1 MIVLIMSEPQGSLA
15 DKLLQ
20 SDVDA
25 LLCVTQCNVH
35 FRTLSDGIVSGEAIE
50 TSERI
55 ITDLPALKEQLL
67 KAYPLID
74 RWVSKK
80 QSVSTTIELMLEYT
94 SRLIAVISNHRPHCA
109 VLETGAPHHLFS
121 YCLDVALNYL
131 RIPAYYLYGNAI
143 DGRCIVVKGIE
154 KISPVAVTDYSA
166 ASAVNDLIAQVQRNA
181 SYTPLDSLQSLAPFW
196 HAQPVYTLYIRLRQA
211 AARCYFR
218 RRNQV
223 ARSLQADSIKLCL
236 PPVTLWDH
244 FWIITAHYSYLRLI
258 RAQEK
263 FDISQVESDDIVYV
277 GHMLPEATSFPDS
290 RVYPG
295 EIDVLLDLRNRF
307 PDSKIFYREHPAI
320 SIYSEFGHI
329 HLQGLHKNPFFYQQL
344 NRLGIK
350 VISPSI
356 HISKL
361 REKGCVF
368 ATKTGRVAIE
378 NSILGIPTLI
388 YGFPFYG
395 RSMPLTFA
403 VDDLEG
409 FGNVQQIKLNIK
421 SYTNPAQ
428 VVGDYLKI
436 RFSGSIPN
444 PGIGLGKSSDLRAA
458 FENEIKRFLSLLLQ

>member
-1 MIVLIMSEPQGSLA
+1 MIILIMSEPQGSLA
-15 DKLLQ
+15 DKILEL
-20 SDVDA
+20 DVNA
-25 LLCVTQCNVH
+25 LLCVTPHNVH
-35 FRTLSDGIVSGEAIE
+35 LRTISDGIVSGEAIE
-50 TSERI
+50 IPNSI
-55 ITDLPALKEQLL
+55 NADLPALKEQLL

-80 QSVSTTIELMLEYT
+80 QSVSSIIELMLEYT
-94 SRLIAVISNHRPHCA
+94 SRLIKVISNHRPHCA

-143 DGRCIVVKGIE
+143 DGRCTVVKGIE
-154 KISPVAVTDYSA
+154 KISTVAVTDYSA
-166 ASAVNDLIAQVQRNA
+166 ATAVNDLIAQVQRDA

-196 HAQPVYTLYIRLRQA
+196 HAQPVYAIYIRLRQA

-218 RRNQV
+218 LRNQV
-223 ARSLQADSIKLCL
+223 ARSLKADSINLCL
-236 PPVTLWDH
+236 PPVTLWEH
-244 FWIITAHYSYLRLI
+244 FWIIKAHHTYLRLI

-263 FDISQVESDDIVYV
+263 FDTSQVEPDDIVYV
-277 GHMLPEATSFPDS
+277 GHMMPEATSFPDS
-290 RVYPG
+290 RDYPG

-329 HLQGLHKNPFFYQQL
+329 HLQGLHKNSSFYRQL
-344 NRLGIK
+344 NRLGIEL
-350 VISPSI
+350 IEPSI

-361 REKGCVF
+361 RERGCIF

-378 NSILGIPTLI
+378 NSILGIPTII

-403 VDDLEG
+403 IDDLESSA
-409 FGNVQQIKLNIK
+409 NIKQIKSHAK
-421 SYTNPAQ
+421 GYTNPAQ

-444 PGIGLGKSSDLRAA
+444 PGIGLGNSPDLRPA
-458 FENEIKRFLSLLLQ
+458 FENEIKKLLSLLLR